1 MNVAVFM
8 KAQQIAARL
17 RAQYDLK
24 IEPPSIELLI

>member
-1 MNVAVFM
+1 MLLFFM

-24 IEPPSIELLI
+24 IEPPGMELPI